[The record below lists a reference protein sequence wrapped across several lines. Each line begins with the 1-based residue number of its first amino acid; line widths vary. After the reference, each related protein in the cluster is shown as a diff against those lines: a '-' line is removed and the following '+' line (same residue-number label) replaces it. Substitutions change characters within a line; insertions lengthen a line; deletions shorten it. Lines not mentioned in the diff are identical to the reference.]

1 MPIIG
6 LSDRGLS
13 FPEIGAIRKGRKE
26 TRTRKDGSTYE
37 QPIDLT
43 FFRVE
48 FDEREKVSAEVFRS
62 KYGPQP
68 TEINIILPFNE
79 IERCWDPFLE
89 AYTAGRM
96 VARSDG
102 EKFTYLVDTK
112 TGEIKVKNS
121 VPFTP
126 YNEGQVVGHDYQNKP
141 VKCRPVG
148 RLKVIVPELA
158 RAAYLT
164 VMTTSVHDIANI
176 SAQLEAF
183 KTLNGGRIAGIPLVL
198 RRRPKMISTP
208 GETGQ
213 RVRREKWLL
222 SIEADPEWVKRMLS
236 ETNRLA
242 LPGNGTALLPETPSP
257 EWDEDIFESGVV
269 EEDEEG
275 FEPPSNPETATED
288 EKQPAPQDANV
299 KAPAAQT
306 STNGHGERP
315 YSAHVV
321 REGVE
326 NKAKK
331 HKDFS
336 PTKAQQ
342 QLLRYGLELCFPGDP
357 NVEDKRYTLLKYLT
371 GEASTKNI
379 SGPTFKAIVEDWLK
393 MIQDS
398 GGAYSIDAMAAREA
412 EGIVTAALV
421 GEGQQALFE
430 EPK

>member
-1 MPIIG
+1 MPIVG
-6 LSDRGLS
+6 MTDRGLS
-13 FPEIGAIRKGRKE
+13 FPEIGQIRKGAK
-26 TRTRKDGSTYE
+26 KDPVQNRPGS
-37 QPIDLT
+37 DLKW
-43 FFRVE
+43 FRVE
-48 FDEREKVSAEVFRS
+48 FDEREQGSADTFKS

-79 IERCWDPFLE
+79 IERCWDAWLE

-112 TGEIKVKNS
+112 TGEIKVKGGEP
-121 VPFTP
+121 VTP
-126 YNEGQVVGHDYQNKP
+126 YNEGQIVGHDYQNKP

-148 RLKVIVPELA
+148 RLKVIIPELA

-208 GETGQ
+208 GEKGQ

-236 ETNRLA
+236 ETKRLA
-242 LPGNGTALLPETPSP
+242 LPGNGTALLPETPGP

-269 EEDEEG
+269 EEDEEE
-275 FEPPSNPETATED
+275 FEPPSDPETVVED
-288 EKQPAPQDANV
+288 EDRPAPQDANV
-299 KAPAAQT
+299 EAPAVQA
-306 STNGHGERP
+306 SANGHGERP
-315 YSAHVV
+315 YSAHIVK
-321 REGVE
+321 EAIE

-331 HKDFS
+331 HKDFK
-336 PTKAQQ
+336 PATAQQ

-357 NVEDKRYTLLKYLT
+357 NVEDKRHTLLKYLT

-379 SGPTFKAIVEDWLK
+379 SGSNFKAIVEDWLK

-412 EGIVTAALV
+412 EGIVTVALV
-421 GEGQQALFE
+421 GEGQQSLFE